1 MEFAQFTYDRPD
13 FDAYKNTFN
22 NQLTGFTQAASF
34 EAARGALTELN
45 KLRTDIDTMAKLAYI
60 RHSINTNDRFYAQE
74 NNYWDEH
81 QPLFDQV
88 HHEFY
93 QALLHSPF
101 QTELKQAF
109 PETLFLLAN
118 DQVRLL
124 DDRVVQL
131 KQQENEWIS
140 QYTQLI
146 ASAQLLFDG
155 KKYTLSEISAC
166 FTAKDRFTRRKA
178 QKIYQSF
185 FTKNE
190 ARFDEIFDQL
200 VKLRTAIAQQLGF
213 DNYVAYGDIAM
224 NRWSYDRSQIQSFRQ
239 FILEEIVPKTQELY
253 RRQADR
259 LKLSE
264 LSYYDLPLVFPDGNA
279 KPQGKECELVEKART
294 MYHQL
299 STETGDFFDLLTQ
312 QQLMDLTSRA
322 GKQSGGYCEFI
333 DAYHMPFIF
342 ANFNGTSDDVDVLTH
357 ETGHAFQSYLSRWIE
372 EPELV
377 FPTSDTAEIHSMS
390 MEFLT
395 WPWMEEFFG
404 TASDKYRFAHLS
416 SALQFLPYGALVD
429 HFQEEVYSHPEWTP
443 AQRKACWRKLEKQ
456 YCPERDYRQSSDLER
471 GTYWYRQGH
480 IFEVPFYYIDYTLA
494 QVCAF
499 QFWQRAIIEK
509 DPQVWNDY
517 LAICKIG
524 GTKTFLET
532 VALGNLVSPF
542 DSEAMKSVIQ
552 NVADY
557 LAEIPEESLKS

>member
-1 MEFAQFTYDRPD
+1 MQFEEFTYERPD
-13 FDAYKNTFN
+13 FEIYS
-22 NQLTGFTQAASF
+22 QSF
-34 EAARGALTELN
+34 KKELERFVKAEAFEPAEAALNKLN
-45 KLRTDIDTMAKLAYI
+45 KLRTEIDTMAKLAYI
-60 RHSINTNDRFYAQE
+60 RHSVDTRDTFYGQE
-74 NNYWDEH
+74 NAYWDEH

-93 QALLHSPF
+93 QALLTSPF
-101 QTELKQAF
+101 QDELKQLF
-109 PETLFLLAN
+109 PETLFLLAK
-118 DQVRLL
+118 DQIQLL
-124 DDRVVQL
+124 DDQVVSL

-140 QYTQLI
+140 KYTQLI

-155 KKYTLSEISAC
+155 RKYTLSEISAC

-200 VKLRTAIAQQLGF
+200 VKLRTKIAQQLGF
-213 DNYVAYGDIAM
+213 DNYVAYGDIDM
-224 NRWSYDRSQIQSFRQ
+224 NRWSYDRKQIQAFRQ
-239 FILEEIVPKTQELY
+239 FILDEVVPKNQELY
-253 RRQADR
+253 KRQAER
-259 LKLSE
+259 LNLSE
-264 LSYYDLPLVFPDGNA
+264 LAYYDLPLVFPDGNA
-279 KPQGKECELVEKART
+279 KPQGKESELVEKARV

-299 STETGDFFDLLTQ
+299 SEETGTFFDLLTEQ
-312 QQLMDLTSRA
+312 KLMDLSSRA

-333 DAYHMPFIF
+333 DGYHMPFIF

-357 ETGHAFQSYLSRWIE
+357 ETGHAFQTYLSRWVE

-395 WPWMEEFFG
+395 WPWMDQFFD

-429 HFQEEVYSHPEWTP
+429 HFQEEVYTHPEWTP

-456 YCPERDYRQSSDLER
+456 YCPERDYRQSSDLDR

-499 QFWQRAIIEK
+499 QFWQRAIMEK
-509 DPQVWNDY
+509 DPHVWEDY
-517 LAICKIG
+517 LAICKVG
-524 GTKTFLET
+524 GTKNFLET
-532 VALGNLVSPF
+532 VELGNLASPF
-542 DSEAMKSVIQ
+542 DSAAMKQVIQ
-552 NVADY
+552 SVSDY
-557 LAEIPEESLKS
+557 LAEVPEESLHN